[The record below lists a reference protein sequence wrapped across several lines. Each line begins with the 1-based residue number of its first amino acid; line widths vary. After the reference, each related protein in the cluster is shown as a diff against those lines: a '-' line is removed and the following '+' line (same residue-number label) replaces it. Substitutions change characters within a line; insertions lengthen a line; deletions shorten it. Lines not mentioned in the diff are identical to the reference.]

1 MRSLL
6 HSAQLSSRPVRRTPQ
21 CQLFSSSRRL
31 HHSNCHRRD
40 TLPALGRARIHRY
53 DIIGFFIYP
62 LSLTRLKH
70 LIGRG
75 RAGGRTQVRSKTN
88 PDKVAFVTRQKR
100 EDGRLRSLS
109 QQPDNCS
116 GLKQWHPLGPSRD
129 KGAEKRGYKARCT
142 TQVACLFAHHLSLYM
157 VEYIPVWLHIYFPIC
172 TIVTRYFFCFC
183 RKIIDP
189 DCGETGESGVGEH
202 CTVLSAGNESLSM
215 ANGSVVQLARPP
227 QLSN

>member
-1 MRSLL
+1 MPICDFANHGCAIRPHIRLWVRSLL
-6 HSAQLSSRPVRRTPQ
+6 HSAQLSSRPVRRTRTPQ
-21 CQLFSSSRRL
+21 CQLFSPSRRL

-100 EDGRLRSLS
+100 EDGRSRSLC

-116 GLKQWHPLGPSRD
+116 RLKQWHPLAVTKEQRNAAV
-129 KGAEKRGYKARCT
+129 K
-142 TQVACLFAHHLSLYM
+142 
-157 VEYIPVWLHIYFPIC
+157 PIS
-172 TIVTRYFFCFC
+172 
-183 RKIIDP
+183 P
-189 DCGETGESGVGEH
+189 HE
-202 CTVLSAGNESLSM
+202 
-215 ANGSVVQLARPP
+215 
-227 QLSN
+227 